1 MLEQF
6 LVDSNLKYDYAETSG
21 LCNLFQTT
29 FCMCKCN
36 LSLDY
41 FRVTNVN
48 SSEQFKKCGHGSV
61 PFSLVPIVITI
72 IYIFY

>member
-6 LVDSNLKYDYAETSG
+6 LADPNLMYDY
-21 LCNLFQTT
+21 CNLLQTT

-41 FRVTNVN
+41 FRVTNAN